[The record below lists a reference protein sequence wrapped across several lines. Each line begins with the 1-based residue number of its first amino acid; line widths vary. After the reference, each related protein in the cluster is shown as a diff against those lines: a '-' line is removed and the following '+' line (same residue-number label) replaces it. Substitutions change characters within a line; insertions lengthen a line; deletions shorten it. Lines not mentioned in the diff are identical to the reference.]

1 MNHFTQP
8 QLFISAKAKNLGIQ
22 LIKDLQISMA
32 ADLVLFLDV
41 NPCFN
46 GHQAVMIWVH
56 HCLDLNSD
64 LEYHDIRKNFIGC
77 FPESF

>member
-8 QLFISAKAKNLGIQ
+8 QLFISAKAKNLGVQ

-32 ADLVLFLDV
+32 ADLELFLDV

-56 HCLDLNSD
+56 PFLGEIEASSSCEERILFKLS
-64 LEYHDIRKNFIGC
+64 
-77 FPESF
+77 